1 MSPLLPAER
10 TAPKADVS
18 KEKILLYGAPKIG
31 KSTFCAGADH
41 AIFLATEQGL
51 DHLNVYK
58 VDVPDWMTL
67 INALAEIAAGK
78 HDYHTLVI
86 DTIDNAWRFAEDY
99 IRTKY
104 GVDYEGDLQYGK
116 GWALIRNEFTR
127 VITKA
132 SMLPYGLMMT
142 SHSAQIDVDTR
153 TGKVKRMVPT
163 IPERARKLI
172 VGMADMILYCDQV
185 TVTENNVPVEQRV
198 IRTKPSF
205 FWEAG
210 DRTGLLPETIPLNY
224 AAFLMAYQQAV
235 TTKDKKGESND

>member
-1 MSPLLPAER
+1 MTPLLPAER

-31 KSTFCAGADH
+31 KSTFCANADH
-41 AIFLATEQGL
+41 AVFLATEQGL
-51 DHLNVYK
+51 DHLDVYK
-58 VDVPDWMTL
+58 VDVPDWATL
-67 INALAEIAAGK
+67 TNVLAEIAAGVHEFK
-78 HDYHTLVI
+78 TIVI
-86 DTIDNAWRFAEDY
+86 DTVDNAWRFAEDY
-99 IRTKY
+99 IRAKY
-104 GVDYEGDLQYGK
+104 GIDYEGDLGYGK

-142 SHSAQIDVDTR
+142 SHSTQISIDTR
-153 TGKVKRMVPT
+153 TGPIKRMVPT

-172 VGMADMILYCDQV
+172 MGMADMILYCDQV
-185 TVTENNVPVEQRV
+185 TVTEKGVPVEQRV

-224 AAFLMAYQQAV
+224 AAFLTAYQQAV
-235 TTKDKKGESND
+235 TAKDKKGESV